1 MPTHSD
7 GRSSTTLSTTH
18 SNPEACWSSILQ
30 PIVLALDRI
39 YDFLDIPKPRANIHL
54 RRDTPIWSVKE
65 LCKCGAGLRHSR
77 DS

>member
-39 YDFLDIPKPRANIHL
+39 YDFLDIPKLSPS
-54 RRDTPIWSVKE
+54 RRSSMA
-65 LCKCGAGLRHSR
+65 LY
-77 DS
+77 